1 VAIDGHRGDPLTC
14 DLSASRLSGRA
25 RLPGGAAGVARSPG
39 RAAFEPGDLL
49 LVTEGAGARSRTGVY
64 AAWPGCRRLL
74 REARPDI
81 DVVIAGHVLLAAL
94 SAQLHRLLVTQG
106 VDDARVRA
114 VLADLV
120 DRWLG

>member
-1 VAIDGHRGDPLTC
+1 
-14 DLSASRLSGRA
+14 
-25 RLPGGAAGVARSPG
+25 
-39 RAAFEPGDLL
+39 
-49 LVTEGAGARSRTGVY
+49 
-64 AAWPGCRRLL
+64 
-74 REARPDI
+74 
-81 DVVIAGHVLLAAL
+81 VIAGHVLLAAL